1 MLFTHLSWWRVHFL
15 LRSRKSF
22 LTLNWYILQEVQS
35 HTAGW
40 VTDQGPDPDFQIP
53 NQVLFLP
60 YCDVLRSKY
69 RPKLSERRWITEL
82 TRASREQERLLRLA
96 AWQGEAANMWE
107 KSILV
112 WQQKKKKKK
121 ISIWVLVET
130 TVVPFTWGFA
140 FHSFSYLLS
149 TVIQKYE
156 MENSRS
162 K

>member
-1 MLFTHLSWWRVHFL
+1 MCSSHTSYDGEFTFSWDQESH
-15 LRSRKSF
+15 F

-53 NQVLFLP
+53 NQVLFLS

-69 RPKLSERRWITEL
+69 RPQLSERRWITEL
-82 TRASREQERLLRLA
+82 TCASREQERLLRLA
-96 AWQGEAANMWE
+96 AWHGEAANMWE

-112 WQQKKKKKK
+112 WQQKKKK
-121 ISIWVLVET
+121 ISIWVLVKT
-130 TVVPFTWGFA
+130 TGVSLTWGFA

-149 TVIQKYE
+149 TVIQKH
-156 MENSRS
+156 
-162 K
+162 